1 MDNVLP
7 CVKFS
12 YLSTRSSTPFQ
23 TRNHHAYPE
32 FIASL
37 PEERAALLTG
47 GDKYGWQRKLRD
59 LATPAETV

>member
-1 MDNVLP
+1 M
-7 CVKFS
+7 FS
-12 YLSTRSSTPFQ
+12 PVSNFPTFPPARPLRSK
-23 TRNHHAYPE
+23 RGIHHAYPE
-32 FIASL
+32 FVASL